1 MTVGTR
7 KVVVT
12 VGTEVVEAGATQKI
26 VVDMGSLPES
36 ELEKRS
42 AQTGHMDTDFPPLPR
57 AVQVGRRTFA
67 AHSLEEI
74 ELLSERSEEFV
85 GLWPFVGL
93 PHASVALLGM
103 LAQILCFCWCH
114 ATGLIARVATSR
126 EADASIARVFIC
138 PDCGTSFL
146 RGDC

>member
-85 GLWPFVGL
+85 GLWPF
-93 PHASVALLGM
+93 
-103 LAQILCFCWCH
+103 
-114 ATGLIARVATSR
+114 
-126 EADASIARVFIC
+126 
-138 PDCGTSFL
+138 CGTPTRICRFAWHACSDFVFL
-146 RGDC
+146 LVSRNRSDCQSCDIPRSRCLDCTCIHLS